1 MENLLQ
7 KKYGYKVTLTE
18 HVRKAT
24 LERINLMEGSE
35 MVLSWLDEFIKQA
48 TDENARNIMKADRDW
63 FTQRMKKK
71 SV

>member
-7 KKYGYKVTLTE
+7 KKYGYKLTLSE

-24 LERINLMEGSE
+24 LERVKLMEGSDA
-35 MVLSWLDEFIKQA
+35 VLSWLNEFIEQA
-48 TDENARNIMKADRDW
+48 TDENARNTMKADRDW
-63 FTQRMKKK
+63 FIKRIKKA